1 MFARRLVASAQGK
14 SSGLVAVGGRHWLG
28 SLATPPRMPASA
40 AGRTLSRRGETLTS
54 MPLVDL
60 SAQHAA
66 VADKVAESWRDVL
79 PRTTFIG
86 GPQIA
91 SFESE
96 YAAFIGVSHCVGVA
110 NGTDVTEIA
119 LHALPGRDRVLK
131 ELHRLVSAPGLIT
144 WCRHTSRRRSPA
156 LASVR
161 ARSPSP
167 SERRVISSPC
177 RCFQR
182 SPRSGRSTWCPL

>member
-1 MFARRLVASAQGK
+1 M
-14 SSGLVAVGGRHWLG
+14 
-28 SLATPPRMPASA
+28 
-40 AGRTLSRRGETLTS
+40 TS

-60 SAQHAA
+60 SAQRAA
-66 VADKVAESWRDVL
+66 VADEVAESWRDVL

-110 NGTDVTEIA
+110 NGTDATEIA

-131 ELHRLVSAPGLIT
+131 ELHAAGIGAGTHYLVPTHLTPAFTSLGFSQGSFPVAERAARDLLTLPLFPEITPERQEYVVSALI
-144 WCRHTSRRRSPA
+144 WA
-156 LASVR
+156 L
-161 ARSPSP
+161 
-167 SERRVISSPC
+167 
-177 RCFQR
+177 Q
-182 SPRSGRSTWCPL
+182 